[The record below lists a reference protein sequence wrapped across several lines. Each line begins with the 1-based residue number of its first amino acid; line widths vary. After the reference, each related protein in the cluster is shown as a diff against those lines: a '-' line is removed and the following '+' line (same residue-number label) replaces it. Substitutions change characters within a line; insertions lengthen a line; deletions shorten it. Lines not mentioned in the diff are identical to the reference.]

1 MSRVLHVKALHG
13 IKIYFYHSMKTRD
26 LYYSQLLR
34 VVVTIIILYLFV
46 PLFVKI
52 ILIMISDLLDCTVSF
67 HTMFFRNG
75 WVANPL
81 HTSSRIR
88 SPTVYVT
95 RYCYSTYLIMG
106 VFRRLITIVLIGLL
120 LYRFI
125 GTYFFSKEGN
135 RKYLFYFPNFFLEMA
150 LLFATVD
157 YFNLPHKYGLMSLV
171 VIYKFVQEY
180 VMHYK

>member
-46 PLFVKI
+46 PLFIKI

-67 HTMFFRNG
+67 HTMFFRK
-75 WVANPL
+75 WVGCESAAYQL
-81 HTSSRIR
+81 SDKITDSI
-88 SPTVYVT
+88 
-95 RYCYSTYLIMG
+95 CY
-106 VFRRLITIVLIGLL
+106 TILLFYILNHGGLSAFDNYVLIGLL